1 MSEEKKTKAPKEE
14 TKEKTVKAKAAK
26 ADKSATEKAEK
37 EPAKKPSKAKTAK
50 AEKAEKPAEEGFPT
64 YKGKPLVRSGDT
76 IYYGSMKDKYVI
88 KIDIKTK
95 KKVGDLDVA
104 DKVTVQLMYTDPE
117 IRTRKQIVKTSEK
130 NGLYLALDIAEA
142 WLTRALAE

>member
-1 MSEEKKTKAPKEE
+1 MA
-14 TKEKTVKAKAAK
+14 KEKAQQ
-26 ADKSATEKAEK
+26 
-37 EPAKKPSKAKTAK
+37 
-50 AEKAEKPAEEGFPT
+50 FPT
-64 YKGKPLVRSGDT
+64 YRGHPLVRCGDV

-88 KIDIKTK
+88 KMDIKSK
-95 KKVGDLDVA
+95 KKVGDLEVA